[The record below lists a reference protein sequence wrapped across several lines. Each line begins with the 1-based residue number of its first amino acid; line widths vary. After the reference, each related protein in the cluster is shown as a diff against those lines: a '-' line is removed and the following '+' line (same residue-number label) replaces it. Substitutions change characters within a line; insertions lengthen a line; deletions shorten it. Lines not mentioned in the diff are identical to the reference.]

1 MQELALASPSDI
13 VFCDPGDDAV
23 LSCHLKPAIS
33 AASMEIKWWNKAD
46 LVCHYKNRQVTMNRH
61 YEDQVK
67 FSLQK
72 LHNGN
77 VSLTLR
83 NVRGSQRGIYICEV
97 IHGCQTIKEYIFLH
111 ICSQHFRLVVPTG
124 PVRTDSGSD
133 IILPAYLS
141 PETNVVSMD
150 IRWFKGTELIY
161 QYKNGREMTNNDY
174 KNRVS
179 LSSQGLKRGNLTL
192 LLRNVNQSDSGD
204 YTCKLFHDRCQKTGV
219 IHLQVRD
226 FQKHEHTHKSK
237 HLFGDLTFQNTPN
250 YGGTYTE
257 KRKYN
262 VGESSTLTPRFSEQC
277 KKWLMR
283 KDLLREEM
291 AQERHFHLNSGL
303 TTKRRRKNSIDGN
316 RPLMSDDSTLEKPE
330 IEKRDPRDI
339 VGRESGHR
347 NTRRTREGNTATGQE
362 LSSPDMSSQFI
373 PKNGLQQL

>member
-111 ICSQHFRLVVPTG
+111 ICSQDFRLVVPTG

-262 VGESSTLTPRFSEQC
+262 
-277 KKWLMR
+277 
-283 KDLLREEM
+283 
-291 AQERHFHLNSGL
+291 GL

-362 LSSPDMSSQFI
+362 LSSPDMSSQVLRRLRTSESVTSVGKFI